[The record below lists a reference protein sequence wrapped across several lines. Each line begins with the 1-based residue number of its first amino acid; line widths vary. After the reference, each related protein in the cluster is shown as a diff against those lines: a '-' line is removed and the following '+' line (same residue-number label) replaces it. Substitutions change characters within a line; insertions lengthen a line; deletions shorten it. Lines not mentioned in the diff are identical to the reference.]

1 MDNVRISEQAKIQ
14 AQRILSG
21 QNVSDEE
28 VRSVLA
34 SLLISV
40 CEIKSMV
47 ENMRKSLWSED
58 TVKVKMREFCKE
70 CKGKGG
76 GMSPR
81 QEVVVRV
88 APWAAAVVVVVAVCY
103 AVVSHS
109 LVRAGHGERVADN
122 LKEAVQAVK

>member
-14 AQRILSG
+14 AQRILNG
-21 QNVSDEE
+21 ENVSEHE
-28 VRSVLA
+28 MRSVLA
-34 SLLISV
+34 SVVLSV
-40 CEIKSMV
+40 CEVKSRLKKIEEWV
-47 ENMRKSLWSED
+47 A
-58 TVKVKMREFCKE
+58 
-70 CKGKGG
+70 GG
-76 GMSPR
+76 RGALSPR

-122 LKEAVQAVK
+122 LKEAVHSVKKKGD